1 MSSSP
6 RYLTKSRFKLALEC
20 PTKLFYTGKPEYV
33 DNSADNSFLAALAEG
48 GYQVGALAC
57 LQYPGGVLVDVIG
70 HAAQLERTRQLLQ
83 RDEVTIYEAALE
95 AEGLFIR
102 VDILRKRGTEI
113 ELIEVKAKSYHPDKN
128 GDFRGAKGQ
137 IDSGIK
143 PYLYDI
149 AFQAHV
155 AAKALPGLLIHSF
168 LMLADT
174 SAVAS
179 VDGLNQRFR
188 VRRDG
193 SKLQVL
199 LAPGTD
205 ATTIGEPILRAVPVD
220 SQVAQLQSEPLTI
233 VAQTL
238 AFEEGVRRLAVAYR
252 DDVRLDPRPSAA
264 CGSCQ
269 FRASAPPV
277 SGEPRSGFHECWKNV
292 LDWTDA
298 DFDGG
303 TVLDLWYF
311 PRKAELI
318 DQGVLKLSQVQMSD
332 LKFSGDAPDEN
343 GMTRAHRQWYQC
355 RADWPGG
362 GAFYFDR
369 EGFEYA
375 ARDWKYPLH
384 FIDFETCAVAI
395 PFGRGRRPYET
406 VAFQFSH
413 HVMLADG
420 RVEHRDQFLEATP
433 GVDPCVPFVRALR
446 DALSTDGGTV
456 FRWAAHENTVLNQLR
471 SRLLTESSPPAD
483 ASDLVAFIES
493 ITTRKNGGA
502 EIAGERNMVDLCKL
516 AERFCF
522 HPSTRGSSS
531 LKKVLPAL
539 MVSSQVLRDIYG
551 VPRYGTSA
559 MPSKNLTEGFAW
571 WVEKD
576 GQVCDPYDLLPKV
589 FSDVSREEQD
599 ALDAAVA
606 PELQD
611 GGAAMAAYARL
622 QFEDLDPRERAG
634 IRTAL
639 LRYCELDT
647 LAMVMAV
654 KAWTSHPTIED
665 ERPFHAGSR

>member
-1 MSSSP
+1 MSSNP

-20 PTKLFYTGKPEYV
+20 PTKLFYTGKPEYL
-33 DNSADNSFLAALAEG
+33 DSSADNSFLAALAEG

-57 LQYPGGVLVDVIG
+57 LQYPGGILVDDIG
-70 HAAQLERTRQLLQ
+70 HAAQLERTRELLL

-102 VDILRKRGTEI
+102 VDILRKRGGDI
-113 ELIEVKAKSYHPDKN
+113 ELVEVKAKSYHPDKN

-149 AFQAHV
+149 AFQVHV
-155 AAKALPGLLIHSF
+155 AAKALPGLRIHSL

-193 SKLQVL
+193 NRLQVMV
-199 LAPGTD
+199 APGTD
-205 ATTIGEPILRAVPVD
+205 ATTIGIPILRAVPVD
-220 SQVAQLQSEPLTI
+220 SQVAQLQVEPLTLGT
-233 VAQTL
+233 QTL
-238 AFEEGVRRLAVAYR
+238 LFDEAVRRLAAAYR

-264 CGSCQ
+264 CAACQ
-269 FRASAPPV
+269 FKAPAPPAP
-277 SGEPRSGFHECWKNV
+277 GELRSGFHECWKGALN
-292 LDWTDA
+292 WTDA
-298 DFDGG
+298 DFNGG
-303 TVLDLWYF
+303 TVLDLWSF

-318 DQGVLKLSQVQMSD
+318 EQGVLKLSQVQMGD
-332 LKFSGDAPDEN
+332 LKFSGDPPDEN

-362 GAFYFDR
+362 GEFYFDR
-369 EGFEYA
+369 EGFEFA

-406 VAFQFSH
+406 VEFQFSH
-413 HVMLADG
+413 HVMHADG

-433 GVDPCVPFVRALR
+433 GVDPCVPFLRALR
-446 DALSTDGGTV
+446 DALATDDGTV

-471 SRLLTESSPPAD
+471 SRLLAETSPPKDAD
-483 ASDLVAFIES
+483 DLVAFIES
-493 ITTRKNGGA
+493 ITTRKDNGV
-502 EIAGERNMVDLCKL
+502 EIAGERTMVDLCKL
-516 AERFCF
+516 AERFYF

-539 MVSSQVLRDIYG
+539 MASSPVLREIYG
-551 VPRYGTSA
+551 KPTYGTSA
-559 MPSKNLTEGFAW
+559 MPSKNLADGFAW

-576 GQVCDPYDLLPKV
+576 GLVCDPYGLLPKV

-599 ALDAAVA
+599 ALDGAVA

-622 QFEDLDPRERAG
+622 QFEDLDPDTRAG
-634 IRTAL
+634 IEKAL

-647 LAMVMAV
+647 LAMVMTAQ
-654 KAWTSHPTIED
+654 AFLQP
-665 ERPFHAGSR
+665 

>member
-1 MSSSP
+1 MSSSH

-20 PTKLFYTGKPEYV
+20 PTKLFYTGKPEYR
-33 DNSADNSFLAALAEG
+33 DNSVDDSFLAALAEG

-57 LQYPGGVLVDVIG
+57 LHYPGGVLVGDVG

-95 AEGLFIR
+95 SEGLFIR
-102 VDILRKRGTEI
+102 VDILRKRGTDI

-137 IDSGIK
+137 IDSGMK
-143 PYLYDI
+143 PYLYDV

-155 AAKALPGLLIHSF
+155 AAKALPGMRMRSF

-174 SAVAS
+174 SAVAT

-188 VRRDG
+188 VRREG
-193 SKLQVL
+193 NGLKVL
-199 LAPGTD
+199 VAPGTD
-205 ATTIGEPILRAVPVD
+205 ASTIGAPVLRAVPVD
-220 SQVAQLQSEPLTI
+220 SHVAQLQAEPLQI
-233 VAQTL
+233 GAEIL
-238 AFEEGVRRLAVAYR
+238 SFEDAIRRLAAAYR
-252 DDVRLDPRPSAA
+252 DDVRLEPRPSAA
-264 CGSCQ
+264 CGACQ
-269 FRASAPPV
+269 FKASAPPAQ
-277 SGEPRSGFHECWKNV
+277 GEPRSGFHECWKDA

-298 DFDGG
+298 DFEGG

-318 DQGVLKLSQVQMSD
+318 DQGVLKLSQVKKSH
-332 LKFSGDAPDEN
+332 LKFSGDPPGES

-355 RADWPGG
+355 RPDWPGG
-362 GAFYFDR
+362 GAFHFDR
-369 EGFEYA
+369 AGFERA

-395 PFGRGRRPYET
+395 PFARGRRPYET

-413 HVMLADG
+413 HVMHADG
-420 RVEHRDQFLEATP
+420 RVEHRDQFLVATP
-433 GVDPCVPFVRALR
+433 GVDPCMPFLRALR
-446 DALSTDGGTV
+446 VALATDDGTI

-471 SRLLTESSPPAD
+471 SRLLSEPSPPEDAAD
-483 ASDLVAFIES
+483 MVAFIES
-493 ITTRKNGGA
+493 ITTRKEDGA
-502 EIAGERNMVDLCKL
+502 EIVGPRNMVDLCKL
-516 AERFCF
+516 AERYYF

-539 MVSSQVLRDIYG
+539 MCSSPVLREIYG
-551 VPRYGTSA
+551 QPIYGTAA
-559 MPSKNLTEGFAW
+559 MPSLNLSEGFTW
-571 WVEKD
+571 WVAQD
-576 GQVCDPYDLLPKV
+576 GQVCDPYDLLPRV
-589 FSDVSREEQD
+589 FSDVSRKEQD
-599 ALDAAVA
+599 ALDAALAA

-622 QFEDLDPRERAG
+622 QHEDMDQGDRRSIEK
-634 IRTAL
+634 AL

-654 KAWTSHPTIED
+654 QSW
-665 ERPFHAGSR
+665 

>member
-1 MSSSP
+1 MSSSH

-20 PTKLFYTGKPEYV
+20 PTKLFYTGKPEYR
-33 DNSADNSFLAALAEG
+33 DNSVDDSFLAALAEG

-57 LQYPGGVLVDVIG
+57 LHYPGGVLVGDVG

-95 AEGLFIR
+95 SEGLFIR
-102 VDILRKRGTEI
+102 VDILRKRGTDI

-137 IDSGIK
+137 IDSGMK
-143 PYLYDI
+143 PYLYDV

-155 AAKALPGLLIHSF
+155 AAKALPGMRMRSF

-174 SAVAS
+174 SAVAT

-188 VRRDG
+188 VRREG
-193 SKLQVL
+193 NGLKVL
-199 LAPGTD
+199 VAPGTD
-205 ATTIGEPILRAVPVD
+205 ASTIGAPVLRAVPVD
-220 SQVAQLQSEPLTI
+220 SHVAQLQAEPLQI
-233 VAQTL
+233 GAETL
-238 AFEEGVRRLAVAYR
+238 SFEDAIRRLAAAYR
-252 DDVRLDPRPSAA
+252 DDVRLEPRPSAA
-264 CGSCQ
+264 CGACQ
-269 FRASAPPV
+269 FKASAPPAQ
-277 SGEPRSGFHECWKNV
+277 GEPCSGFHECWKDA

-298 DFDGG
+298 DFAGG

-318 DQGVLKLSQVQMSD
+318 DRGVLKLSQVKKSH
-332 LKFSGDAPDEN
+332 LKFSGDPPGES

-355 RADWPGG
+355 RPDWPGG
-362 GAFYFDR
+362 GAFHFDR
-369 EGFEYA
+369 AGFERA

-395 PFGRGRRPYET
+395 PFARGRRPYET

-413 HVMLADG
+413 HVMHADG
-420 RVEHRDQFLEATP
+420 RVEHRDQFLVATP
-433 GVDPCVPFVRALR
+433 GVDPCMPFLRALR
-446 DALSTDGGTV
+446 VALATDDGTI

-471 SRLLTESSPPAD
+471 SRLLSEPSPPEDAAD
-483 ASDLVAFIES
+483 MVAFIES
-493 ITTRKNGGA
+493 ITTRKEDGA
-502 EIAGERNMVDLCKL
+502 EIVGPRNMVDLCKL
-516 AERFCF
+516 AERYYF

-539 MVSSQVLRDIYG
+539 MCSSPVLREIYG
-551 VPRYGTSA
+551 QPIYGTAA
-559 MPSKNLTEGFAW
+559 MPSLNLSEGFTW
-571 WVEKD
+571 WVAQD
-576 GQVCDPYDLLPKV
+576 GQVCDPYDLLPRV
-589 FSDVSREEQD
+589 FSDVSRKEQD
-599 ALDAAVA
+599 ALDAALAA

-622 QFEDLDPRERAG
+622 QHEDMDQGDRRSIEK
-634 IRTAL
+634 AL

-654 KAWTSHPTIED
+654 QSW
-665 ERPFHAGSR
+665 

>member
-1 MSSSP
+1 MSSNP

-33 DNSADNSFLAALAEG
+33 DSSTDNSFLAALAEG

-57 LQYPGGVLVDVIG
+57 VQYSGGVPVDDAG
-70 HAAQLERTRQLLQ
+70 HAAQIERTRELLQ

-113 ELIEVKAKSYHPDKN
+113 ELVEVKAKSYHPDKN
-128 GDFRGAKGQ
+128 GDFRGAKGH

-155 AAKALPGLLIHSF
+155 AAKALPGLRIHSF

-193 SKLQVL
+193 SKPQVI

-205 ATTIGEPILRAVPVD
+205 ATTIGDPILRAVQVD
-220 SQVAQLQSEPLTI
+220 GQVAQLQAEPLRI
-233 VAQTL
+233 GGQAL
-238 AFEEGVRRLAVAYR
+238 SFEAGVRRLATAYR
-252 DDVRLDPRPSAA
+252 DDARLDPRPSAA
-264 CGSCQ
+264 CGACQ
-269 FRASAPPV
+269 FKTPALPAP
-277 SGEPRSGFHECWKNV
+277 GEPRSGFHECWKGALN
-292 LDWTDA
+292 WTDT

-303 TVLDLWYF
+303 TVLDLWSF

-318 DQGVLKLSQVQMSD
+318 DQGVLKLSQVQMGD
-332 LKFSGDAPDEN
+332 VKFGGAPPGRN
-343 GMTRAHRQWYQC
+343 GMSRAHRQWYQC

-375 ARDWKYPLH
+375 AREWKYPLH

-413 HVMLADG
+413 HVMREDG
-420 RVEHRDQFLEATP
+420 RVEHRQQFLEATP
-433 GVDPCVPFVRALR
+433 GVDPCVPFLRALR
-446 DALSTDGGTV
+446 DTLSADDGTI

-471 SRLLTESSPPAD
+471 SRLLTESSPPA
-483 ASDLVAFIES
+483 AAADLVAFIET
-493 ITTRKNGGA
+493 ITMRKDGAA
-502 EIAGERNMVDLCKL
+502 EIVGERNMVDLCKL
-516 AERFCF
+516 AERFYF

-539 MVSSQVLRDIYG
+539 MASLPVLRAIYG
-551 VPRYGTSA
+551 VPTYGTST
-559 MPSKNLTEGFAW
+559 MPSKNLEEGFTW

-589 FSDVSREEQD
+589 FSDLSREEQEPSG
-599 ALDAAVA
+599 AAVA

-622 QFEDLDPRERAG
+622 QFEDLDPDTREGIERA
-634 IRTAL
+634 L
-639 LRYCELDT
+639 KRYCELDT
-647 LAMVMAV
+647 LAMVMTV
-654 KAWTSHPTIED
+654 QAWRSPC
-665 ERPFHAGSR
+665 HA